1 MPLFILLGLVQ
12 IAFAVHAVKTG
23 RDGKWLYLILLF
35 PGIGCA
41 VYFFVEVL
49 PDLQHSRTVKRAGGS
64 VLNTLDPDRGV
75 RRTAEKLEISNNIDN
90 TVTHAEQCMAR
101 GRIDEAINV
110 LQAAR
115 KGIFIDD
122 PKLLLALAHAEYAK
136 GDFVSA
142 GATLEHLIAK
152 NPDFKSADGHLL
164 YARALEG
171 QGNTGKA
178 LEEYAVLAEYYPGP
192 EARCRYGL
200 FLKKLDRVAEAKAQ
214 FHQVL
219 LTAKHSPRHY
229 SRMHREWIDMAK
241 REG

>member
-1 MPLFILLGLVQ
+1 
-12 IAFAVHAVKTG
+12 
-23 RDGKWLYLILLF
+23 
-35 PGIGCA
+35 
-41 VYFFVEVL
+41 
-49 PDLQHSRTVKRAGGS
+49 
-64 VLNTLDPDRGV
+64 
-75 RRTAEKLEISNNIDN
+75 
-90 TVTHAEQCMAR
+90 MAR